1 MFVLVYSLAAMGL
14 TILAQALI
22 WRALQPRN
30 HTTLMLKVFGWGFAL
45 AVCALAGLLAAW
57 PDVLSSFSTGYA
69 VGLFALF
76 YVPMALMYISFHTL
90 LQFDS
95 PTLTIVALAAETGAQ
110 GCPET
115 ELAALLGSRDMV
127 AERLEE
133 ARQGGLTETVGGSI
147 QLTAKG
153 RMYAKIFDVAA
164 RVFNLRRA
172 G

>member
-1 MFVLVYSLAAMGL
+1 MFVLVYSLATMGL

-45 AVCALAGLLAAW
+45 AACALAGLLAAW
-57 PDVLSSFSTGYA
+57 PAALSPFSTGCT

-95 PTLTIVALAAETGAQ
+95 PSLTIVALAAETGAL
-110 GCPET
+110 GCPEA

-133 ARQGGLTETVGGSI
+133 ARQGGLTEAVGGAI
-147 QLTAKG
+147 RLTDKG
-153 RMYAKIFDVAA
+153 RMYARIFDVAA